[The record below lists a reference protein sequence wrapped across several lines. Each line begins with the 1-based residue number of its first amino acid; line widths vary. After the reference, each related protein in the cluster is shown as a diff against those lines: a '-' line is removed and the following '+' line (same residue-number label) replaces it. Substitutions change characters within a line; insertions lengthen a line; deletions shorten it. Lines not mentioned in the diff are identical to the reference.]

1 MKHNLKPNQYATAL
15 IEVAEQLGA
24 TQEVGASFHVVENL
38 IRTNAQFRSFI
49 LSKRIPSDQKKQS
62 LVAILGES
70 CHLIVIEF
78 LGMISGAQTIK
89 LIRETGEMIQE
100 KVKDSLNKISVT
112 AHVAEALSESET
124 DHLKLSLDT
133 ILEKSTDLN
142 VSVDPEL
149 VGGIKLRIEN
159 IFLDA
164 SIQNKLNELRSD
176 LMQS

>member
-1 MKHNLKPNQYATAL
+1 M
-15 IEVAEQLGA
+15 
-24 TQEVGASFHVVENL
+24 
-38 IRTNAQFRSFI
+38 
-49 LSKRIPSDQKKQS
+49 
-62 LVAILGES
+62 
-70 CHLIVIEF
+70 
-78 LGMISGAQTIK
+78 
-89 LIRETGEMIQE
+89 
-100 KVKDSLNKISVT
+100 
-112 AHVAEALSESET
+112 AEALSESET

>member
-100 KVKDSLNKISVT
+100 KVKDSLNQAKEKATAIIESAEKQIQVEKDKAISEIKGEV
-112 AHVAEALSESET
+112 ANLAIQVAEKLIQKNLNRDDNQSLIDES
-124 DHLKLSLDT
+124 LQK
-133 ILEKSTDLN
+133 
-142 VSVDPEL
+142 
-149 VGGIKLRIEN
+149 IKGYE
-159 IFLDA
+159 A
-164 SIQNKLNELRSD
+164 
-176 LMQS
+176 